1 MLMIV
6 THPWPSPAA
15 NSELAELA
23 TASTPMAETSTV
35 RLWEVEGVVRWTRR
49 ERLRLLWYRFRLTTG
64 AISRLAGRARER
76 RRTLP

>member
-23 TASTPMAETSTV
+23 TACSPMAETSTV
-35 RLWEVEGVVRWTRR
+35 RLWEVEEVVRWTRR
-49 ERLRLLWYRFRLTTG
+49 ERLLLLWYRFRLTTG
-64 AISRLAGRARER
+64 AISRPSRSAGER
-76 RRTLP
+76 RRELP